1 MIASLLLL
9 SSVDWD
15 FSQAAAF
22 TCRTL
27 RPLRSRMASKFV
39 VFLPRIS
46 LALGRGA
53 GNVTCHGITRSREA
67 APYEACQ
74 FLPPACW
81 IRQSPL
87 IFYAKTIGLPTRLT
101 SLLPRHLPSAS
112 GAMIRNLPYLTE
124 TTMLA
129 YGWALGA
136 AREVSSHRGSHIRV
150 PWHQTQ
156 GACF

>member
-74 FLPPACW
+74 LPPPAPRMLDKAISSNLLRENNRTPNKAHVPAATAPPFCE
-81 IRQSPL
+81 RSNDPKPPL
-87 IFYAKTIGLPTRLT
+87 PDRDHDARL
-101 SLLPRHLPSAS
+101 
-112 GAMIRNLPYLTE
+112 
-124 TTMLA
+124 
-129 YGWALGA
+129 WLGA
-136 AREVSSHRGSHIRV
+136 WSCTGSI
-150 PWHQTQ
+150 
-156 GACF
+156 